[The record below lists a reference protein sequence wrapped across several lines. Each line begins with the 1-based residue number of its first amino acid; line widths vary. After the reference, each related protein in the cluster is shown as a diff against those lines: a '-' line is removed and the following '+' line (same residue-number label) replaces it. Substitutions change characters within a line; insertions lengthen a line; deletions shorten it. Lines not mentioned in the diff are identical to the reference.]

1 MDAPFC
7 VALCLLFAAP
17 RFYAAEKKNILFL
30 VADDMKPELGS
41 YDDPLYPVYPHIRS
55 PNLDKLAA
63 KSLVLRRAYVQQAVC
78 SPSRASLLTGRR
90 PDTTHVYDLTTYFR
104 TVGGNFTTIPQYFKE
119 HNYKS
124 VGMGKIFHPGQ
135 AAGNN
140 DPISWSVPYYLADN
154 SHWHRFGQR
163 HSWFPI
169 TQPMQNRNPLEDDQI
184 LAQAVKTLKELAPA
198 AKSGEQPF
206 FLAVGFHKPHLPL
219 LAPEEFFDL
228 YPLEN
233 ISLPKND
240 YAPVGMPDIAWSNY
254 LELRNY
260 DDIAQLNASG
270 QINTTLPN
278 ETVKN
283 LRRAYYACV
292 SYIDSLIGQVLKEL
306 ENLGLADNTI
316 ISFFG
321 DHGWHLGDH
330 GEWCK
335 NTNFESATR
344 APLMLHIPGQTTQ
357 GITSDALTEFVDIF
371 PTLVEAA
378 GFPRL
383 DLCPEGL
390 STQATLCSEGQSFL
404 PLIND
409 PAGSNWKKTA
419 FSQFLRG
426 GPRQEIMGYSMR
438 TDRYRY
444 TEWVRFKGDPDYVP
458 DWSVSRGVE
467 LYDHTID
474 PEENINLA
482 SRSSYKNVVDQLSK
496 ELRAGWRSALPT
508 DVTVPPTAAI
518 SSFSTT
524 SPTTDSGAME
534 LRYSAFAA
542 IFCYC
547 FSKFLSIF
555 GC

>member
-1 MDAPFC
+1 
-7 VALCLLFAAP
+7 
-17 RFYAAEKKNILFL
+17 
-30 VADDMKPELGS
+30 
-41 YDDPLYPVYPHIRS
+41 
-55 PNLDKLAA
+55 
-63 KSLVLRRAYVQQAVC
+63 
-78 SPSRASLLTGRR
+78 
-90 PDTTHVYDLTTYFR
+90 
-104 TVGGNFTTIPQYFKE
+104 
-119 HNYKS
+119 
-124 VGMGKIFHPGQ
+124 
-135 AAGNN
+135 
-140 DPISWSVPYYLADN
+140 
-154 SHWHRFGQR
+154 
-163 HSWFPI
+163 
-169 TQPMQNRNPLEDDQI
+169 MQNRNPLEDDQI

-254 LELRNY
+254 IELRNY

-306 ENLGLADNTI
+306 ENLGLADSTI

-321 DHGWHLGDH
+321 DHGWHLG
-330 GEWCK
+330 GEESNDYNDDDNPCLFYRSRRMVGTFRDGLLEFSTCRLYRCK

-404 PLIND
+404 PLIDD

-438 TDRYRY
+438 TDR
-444 TEWVRFKGDPDYVP
+444 
-458 DWSVSRGVE
+458 
-467 LYDHTID
+467 
-474 PEENINLA
+474 
-482 SRSSYKNVVDQLSK
+482 
-496 ELRAGWRSALPT
+496 
-508 DVTVPPTAAI
+508 
-518 SSFSTT
+518 
-524 SPTTDSGAME
+524 
-534 LRYSAFAA
+534 
-542 IFCYC
+542 
-547 FSKFLSIF
+547 
-555 GC
+555 